1 MIRCKLA
8 LTFLLSTRPFLSGV
22 STSRMSL
29 ISTFLNFLQ
38 PFRPAPAFTRVLK
51 RHDYAHCC
59 SSQKP
64 GSCFSL
70 PPSLHESSS
79 LVDAAYVPPT
89 TPPHSLCSLFTG
101 HLSARRAG
109 CALLLLACN
118 LCRHPL
124 CWGHTALSFTQTLP
138 IHLKGAIPDWIT
150 SLNT

>member
-1 MIRCKLA
+1 MQISPDFSSEHQ
-8 LTFLLSTRPFLSGV
+8 TFSVWRLHLSDVSYLSF
-22 STSRMSL
+22 SPL
-29 ISTFLNFLQ
+29 PPPLQ
-38 PFRPAPAFTRVLK
+38 TCSSFRVLK